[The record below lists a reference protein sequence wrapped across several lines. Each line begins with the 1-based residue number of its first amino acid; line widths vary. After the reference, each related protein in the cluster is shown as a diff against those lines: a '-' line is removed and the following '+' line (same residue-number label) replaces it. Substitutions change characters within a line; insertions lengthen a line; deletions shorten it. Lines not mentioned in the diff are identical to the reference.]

1 MVPILLGWL
10 NLSLLSFNSALLIL
24 RIMVRLKINKKARK
38 KIGMALSFFRKLH
51 PWTGS
56 TLLITSFLHGYLALN
71 FDIAIHT
78 GTLVFFGVLAQ
89 FIVFVL
95 GKTVKRFKYKW
106 IRVHGLLMFLTW
118 MFLLVHLIAPWSL
131 YIPLT

>member
-24 RIMVRLKINKKARK
+24 RIMVRSKINKKARK

-56 TLLITSFLHGYLALN
+56 TLLIASFLHEYLALN
-71 FDIAIHT
+71 FDIAIHI
-78 GTLVFFGVLAQ
+78 GPLVFFGVFVQ
-89 FIVFVL
+89 FIVLVPR
-95 GKTVKRFKYKW
+95 KTAKRFKYKW
-106 IRVHGLLMFLTW
+106 IR
-118 MFLLVHLIAPWSL
+118 IQAC
-131 YIPLT
+131 